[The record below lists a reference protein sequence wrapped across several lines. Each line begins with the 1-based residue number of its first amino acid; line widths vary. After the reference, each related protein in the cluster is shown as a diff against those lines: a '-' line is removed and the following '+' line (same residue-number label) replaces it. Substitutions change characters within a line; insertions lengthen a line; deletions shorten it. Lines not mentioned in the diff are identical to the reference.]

1 MLKGRP
7 GIDVAVVK
15 LSDLRG
21 VSLHLPLAS
30 IEALEL
36 KPLKKAPRDR
46 GSRRSRAKAPLQRRR
61 AAKKT
66 ELNENAPPRSGP
78 ELVAW
83 LDGLTAAPS
92 DAAAGTRVWVTLKRG
107 APRWPGVLW
116 CVSRA
121 RPGDLPGLADAHT
134 RAVRS
139 AVLAAGEGAPP
150 PPPPVLVLFYGEAT
164 LGWARQDDITPFD
177 AASAPARVDALVS
190 SCRGKRDAGAAASAA
205 HQVGLSLVDAAAE
218 AARVAT
224 SRAHALDAR
233 AKAAHPPCGACG
245 DVVPLDGP
253 GAASALTCVLGCMA
267 SFHAVC
273 LPVSPPAGT
282 PALASVDLPGGGAW
296 TCPACATH
304 HPPPPTPK
312 PGATSAIDRQGLT
325 PDWMIEAAVSVFG
338 LALPS
343 PEVPTIQGLLD
354 PCSNSRVCPNIPAEK
369 IYTKE
374 DDGLRLSNS
383 WAGFHIILN
392 PEFKSAVAWRF
403 VNRAIDEVENREVP
417 AILLI
422 TRGSTDTNYYQRL
435 RPYPKV
441 LLRRSAV
448 CFKDYASTP
457 IGFGIVVV
465 LMVRHDSPAAS
476 AMTQRFLAAF
486 GGHGEPCAAID
497 AEFAA
502 TPAFAALLTRLR
514 EHSDT
519 NTRDH
524 WAQCNVCRAW
534 RRVTREVAAI
544 AAAADEWTCGGG
556 CGAPLTREEEDGVH
570 YAPACTAPDD
580 DGRQIGDGPLGEV
593 ALPASPVA
601 PTTPRA
607 VARPL
612 PPPSPPIQAAD
623 VIVLDDAAVK
633 RAARLPPR
641 PRWAPDADGD
651 DGDGGGDVVTA
662 LELARA
668 ARVAANRAFL
678 IGLGLVTDTGAPAAP
693 PSQLPCLP
701 LNHPSVLVAARELAR
716 QASAATAKAQL
727 ESVRAG
733 ARARAEERARRVDA
747 LRAELA
753 KLASAAESDAAELA
767 AAEDAARE
775 AGGG

>member
-1 MLKGRP
+1 M
-7 GIDVAVVK
+7 
-15 LSDLRG
+15 
-21 VSLHLPLAS
+21 
-30 IEALEL
+30 
-36 KPLKKAPRDR
+36 
-46 GSRRSRAKAPLQRRR
+46 RA
-61 AAKKT
+61 
-66 ELNENAPPRSGP
+66 
-78 ELVAW
+78 
-83 LDGLTAAPS
+83 
-92 DAAAGTRVWVTLKRG
+92 
-107 APRWPGVLW
+107 
-116 CVSRA
+116 
-121 RPGDLPGLADAHT
+121 
-134 RAVRS
+134 
-139 AVLAAGEGAPP
+139 AVLAAGDGVPAPP
-150 PPPPVLVLFYGEAT
+150 PPILVLFYGEAT
-164 LGWARQDDITPFD
+164 LGWARAEDVTSFD
-177 AASAPARVDALVS
+177 AASTPARVDALVA
-190 SCRGKRDAGAAASAA
+190 SCRGKRDAGAATSAA
-205 HQVGLSLVDAAAE
+205 HQVGLSLADAGAE

-224 SRAHALDAR
+224 SRSHALDAR
-233 AKAAHPPCGACG
+233 AKASHPPCAACG
-245 DVVPLDGP
+245 DVVQLDGA

-267 SFHAVC
+267 SFHVVC
-273 LPVSPPAGT
+273 LPVSQTAGT
-282 PALASVDLPGGGAW
+282 PALASFDLPGGGAW

-304 HPPPPTPK
+304 HPPPPAPK

-343 PEVPTIQGLLD
+343 PEAPTIRGLLG

-383 WAGFHIILN
+383 WSGFHIILN
-392 PEFKSAVAWRF
+392 PEFKSGERRGVWGLTVCAGPRLSHPAHTPSAVAWRF
-403 VNRAIDEVENREVP
+403 VNRAIDQVENREVP
-417 AILLI
+417 AILFI

-465 LMVRHDSPAAS
+465 LMVRHDAASAS

-486 GGHGEPCAAID
+486 GHHGEPCAAID

-502 TPAFAALLTRLR
+502 TPAYAALLTRLR

-524 WAQCNVCRAW
+524 WAQCNACRAW

-544 AAAADEWTCGGG
+544 AAAADEWACGGG
-556 CGAPLTREEEDGVH
+556 CGAPLTWEEEDGVH

-580 DGRQIGDGPLGEV
+580 DGRQIGDGPVGEA

-607 VARPL
+607 VSRPL
-612 PPPSPPIQAAD
+612 PPPSPLIQAAD
-623 VIVLDDAAVK
+623 VIVLDDAAIK
-633 RAARLPPR
+633 WATKLPPR
-641 PRWAPDADGD
+641 PRWVPAVDADED
-651 DGDGGGDVVTA
+651 NGDVMTA

-678 IGLGLVTDTGAPAAP
+678 IGLGLVTDAGAPAAP

-701 LNHPSVLVAARELAR
+701 PDHPSVLVAARELAR
-716 QASAATAKAQL
+716 QASAATANVQL
-727 ESVRAG
+727 ETVRAG
-733 ARARAEERARRVDA
+733 ARARAEERARRGDA

-753 KLASAAESDAAELA
+753 ALQAAAASDAAELA